1 MGASGRGHHGVF
13 GLPSGAVADAAAA
26 YAGLWR
32 GLLKW
37 RSRCRAARLA
47 FGSFGGLGRSLGR
60 SLRASVR
67 ASVVLVV
74 VLGDTPHRGVLDVA
88 PHGQSPGHDDRDD
101 EGQCENPYA

>member
-1 MGASGRGHHGVF
+1 MGASGHHGVF

-32 GLLKW
+32 VLLEW

-60 SLRASVR
+60 SLRASV
-67 ASVVLVV
+67 VPVV
-74 VLGDTPHRGVLDVA
+74 VLRDTPRRGVLDVA
-88 PHGQSPGHDDRDD
+88 PHGQSPGHEDRDD
-101 EGQCENPYA
+101 EGQCEDPYA